1 MWPAIMEPAHHL
13 SQAVDSIT
21 SFGKFA
27 QLTRPASPHP
37 DLQFQFAYSK
47 AKPPQLDFTRKQTQN
62 LRAKSNVNRL
72 EPVRS
77 AGTTIDP
84 HIRPIETPNPESTQY
99 EEPHASKD
107 SAETSAPNIP
117 TKHATFTD
125 SNDVAVQSGP
135 VTSMAEAAIVPKS
148 CKAKHNIENV
158 SPFAEI
164 AEPSPATSPVQQN
177 FIAQKERYSQMEA
190 RRASI
195 TPQGHIVPYPT
206 VSKASSNEELLSILL
221 SRFEAE
227 QQNREELRASQLA
240 KDIEI
245 QDLYGV
251 SQNLNQQLQEAK
263 DRENIQN
270 MEISDFNKL
279 KPQWQHRIQRMNE
292 YVQSLSDDH
301 QKLRREAKEI
311 REQQK
316 HIQTEKASLEAALKD
331 AHHAVDQDRS
341 RTRKILAEARHEMEL
356 LEHTVENQKGQISQ
370 NANLLIH
377 ERDRSQGLT
386 NAISNITTKYQD
398 LTILFTT
405 YRDAVMDKLGNLLQ
419 RSDDQIANAPQ
430 PQQDLKPIMDQ
441 CLQELRELDVVK
453 QKDFLSLKRSLN
465 SYATRHARRPSS
477 FMKYAKFT

>member
-1 MWPAIMEPAHHL
+1 MEPAHHL
-13 SQAVDSIT
+13 CQAVDSIT

-27 QLTRPASPHP
+27 QLTRPASPPP

-47 AKPPQLDFTRKQTQN
+47 AKPPQLDFTCKQTQN
-62 LRAKSNVNRL
+62 LRAKSNVDRL
-72 EPVRS
+72 EPVIS
-77 AGTTIDP
+77 AVATINP
-84 HIRPIETPNPESTQY
+84 HTRPIETQNPERTQN

-107 SAETSAPNIP
+107 YAETSAPNLP
-117 TKHATFTD
+117 TQHATFTD
-125 SNDVAVQSGP
+125 STVQSGP
-135 VTSMAEAAIVPKS
+135 VTSMAEATIMPGS
-148 CKAKHNIENV
+148 CTAKHNIQNV
-158 SPFAEI
+158 SPPEEI
-164 AEPSPATSPVQQN
+164 TESSPATSPVQQKL
-177 FIAQKERYSQMEA
+177 IAQKERYSQTKA
-190 RRASI
+190 RKSSLMR
-195 TPQGHIVPYPT
+195 QGHIVPYPT
-206 VSKASSNEELLSILL
+206 VSKASSNGELMGILL

-227 QQNREELRASQLA
+227 QQNREELQASQLA

-251 SQNLNQQLQEAK
+251 SQNLNQLLQEAK
-263 DRENIQN
+263 DRERIQN

-279 KPQWQHRIQRMNE
+279 KLQWQHRIQKMNE

-316 HIQTEKASLEAALKD
+316 HIQTEKTSLAAALKD
-331 AHHAVDQDRS
+331 AHVVFDQDRS

-370 NANLLIH
+370 NADLLIH
-377 ERDRSQGLT
+377 ERDRSQGLA

-398 LTILFTT
+398 LTILFTN

-453 QKDFLSLKRSLN
+453 QKDFVSLKRSLN

-477 FMKYAKFT
+477 FMRYAKFP